1 MAGFIAL
8 VKLKEYNIALKHFSY
23 IDAIATSPNQ
33 TSRNCYFMYI
43 CMQNM
48 QNLKYISSAV
58 KKYYKKLQSTVQLLM
73 EW

>member
-8 VKLKEYNIALKHFSY
+8 VKLKEYNIALKHVSY

-33 TSRNCYFMYI
+33 ISRNCYVMYI

-48 QNLKYISSAV
+48 KDLKYHALP
-58 KKYYKKLQSTVQLLM
+58 KKYCKKLQNTVQLLM
-73 EW
+73 E

>member
-1 MAGFIAL
+1 LAGFIAL

-33 TSRNCYFMYI
+33 ISRNCYFMYI

-48 QNLKYISSAV
+48 QNPKYHSLSKI
-58 KKYYKKLQSTVQLLM
+58 VQTASQYCAFFKM
-73 EW
+73 E

>member
-23 IDAIATSPNQ
+23 IDAIATSPDQ
-33 TSRNCYFMYI
+33 LSRNCCFMYI

-48 QNLKYISSAV
+48 QNLKYHALS
-58 KKYYKKLQSTVQLLM
+58 KKYYKQLQNTVQLLM
-73 EW
+73 E